1 MFNRLFQRTTRRPLR
16 KTPSHRQFRHG
27 VEPLESRAML
37 AVVPNLTGTYL
48 GIEVND
54 NDTDTTAYVR
64 LNAGNIEVSSDV
76 NYLVVNKFSASS
88 VSGITINGTGLG
100 LTVNLTDG
108 TINTNFFA
116 TNVQTIKFDNSS
128 NIVSDIDITLDTGRG
143 DLLLNGV
150 NSGNIVRA
158 EVSAGEIKIENGLS
172 ASNFITIIAAGSIT
186 QDPSS
191 FIQTI
196 SLEATTSVGKIELD
210 STANSVEIFNATNTD
225 AGGVINF
232 ANGSAVTINNVATF
246 NGEITLNAAEHT
258 LNGGIDSGSGAI
270 TIVSASGIQ
279 QNLQSSVITTG
290 VFDAVSAG
298 NIEMNSPLNNVG
310 TLTATNN
317 HPTGIISFTA
327 NSLNVG
333 AIFAE
338 DGLITLNSVS
348 TISITGKVSTIPITP
363 DIIPSGV
370 SSVILVASGDITQD
384 PSGEIESDI
393 LNATTSAGSITLD
406 SIDNAVKTFSGENT
420 AQSGTITFIND
431 SGFISDAVTT
441 LNGDIYLQSL
451 NATLDIRG
459 EITSGTGGVTLIADG
474 DLTTSNKVTSQN
486 GNIHLESVNA
496 KLYLGSEITSGTGG
510 VTLIANGGIEQ
521 TTVSTIT
528 AKTLEAYE
536 SNGNI
541 GILSLKNLIDSFS
554 ASNTYAGGS
563 VTLGNGKDVSLN
575 NIETDN
581 GDITVTA
588 DGVIVVD
595 GILDYGTGTL
605 QLVSTTAAPVD
616 FRVMVSE
623 DDSGGLTFRRRLFL
637 ASANT
642 PLSQLV
648 MVSFD
653 SSVSTISLAS
663 TLDSITRPM
672 TINGKTS
679 DGNIVNL
686 TGTSA
691 GPTTDGLTFDTGS
704 EASKVLDLKITN
716 FSSAGLA
723 LKSSNIEVQSSVFE
737 SNNTGI
743 TISGN
748 ITGVLLENNSVLE
761 NTSHGIVV
769 TDNASATIN
778 SNTISGN
785 LQSGIY
791 VDSVSPGV
799 LISGN
804 KIGLLSDGITAQ
816 ANGND
821 GIQLTG
827 TSGVQIETN
836 TISSNAGSGI
846 QITKSAGTE
855 IKNNIIGLD
864 YVTNTTDLGNTLDGI
879 TVNDSSITITSNT
892 VAGNNRDG
900 IRIEGDSAGST
911 ISGNLIGV
919 QASGIVVGNTFAGI
933 RVLSLVNGINQGV
946 TIGTVPEPNIIGGN
960 LDGIVIQESFACEIT
975 GNYVGIGIFGVDP
988 LGIPNT
994 NDGIRVE
1001 LSNDTLISNN
1011 WTSSNESSGIHIIEG
1026 SNSSLVG
1033 NHVGYGV
1040 LGNLETAFGNVLYGI
1055 HVQGGLAHVI
1065 GGGSSADANVVS
1077 GNNSDGIKIVGSED
1091 VQIVGN
1097 FLGTDSTGNLALA
1110 NGGNGL
1116 SFENTKDSLIHSNLS
1131 SGNVGSGISI
1141 VATSPELASGNKITA
1156 NYVGVSKSGLNSI
1169 ANGQSGIAVF
1179 GANGT
1184 IIGVGETSLRN
1195 IISGNSGSGIVLTGA
1210 VGTEISGNY
1219 IGVNSNGLQKLGNR
1233 GNGVEVLGGSIGTT
1247 IDGIN
1252 LIAYNGTAGSAIL
1265 GHGILVADSSAT
1277 IGNTATGRSSGNLV
1291 YRNFLDGIRITGI
1304 GATNVAVV
1312 GNFIGTNAAG
1322 VLGLGNGG
1330 SGISIDSANGVE
1342 VGGNL
1347 PSRPT
1352 DSILGNLI
1360 VGNTIGIQIT
1370 NAVASDLSL
1379 GNRVTGN
1386 VVERNKGIGILVDK
1400 SVFQS
1405 IGGSLLETAN
1415 SFVRNGSDG
1424 IRISNRENSGT
1435 AGYGYN
1441 SIKGNYIGTDVAG
1454 SLGLGNIGDGIALVD
1469 SAGNTI
1475 GGNDSESGNIVSRN
1489 RSGIRLSNAVAATLA
1504 TGNQIIGNTLQ
1515 SNKVDGIRLES
1526 SDLNQVGTIG
1536 SGNFVWSNTGVG
1548 INILGGSDSNV
1559 IAGNQIGTNDAFA
1572 SLGNTTGGVVITAS
1586 TLNSVQ
1592 GNLIGKNGDSGIT
1605 IIRGSANI
1613 IGGSTSG
1620 LGNLVQNNR
1629 ANGISLLLGTS
1640 GNSIQGNTVESNA
1653 RAGISLNSATSNII
1667 NSRNIITQNATS
1679 GILVSLASNKNTITD
1694 NLIGTNEFS
1703 TTGLGNL
1710 GAGITILGSSS
1721 NTIGTVGSGNVIT
1734 GNAGDGLLVTNST
1747 STTTATANRL
1757 TGNTVTSNH
1766 GNGISVVG
1774 SSFTILSSNVVGGLE
1789 AGEGN
1794 GGSGVCLGKNSAQST
1809 LLSNSVIG
1817 NARHG
1822 IELLQSSKN
1831 AIGSSKILEGN
1842 IAAKNA
1848 FDGISISTGSTGNS
1862 ILGNYLGVLA
1872 DGITELGNT
1881 GDGIEINR
1889 SIGNKIQSNI
1899 IVANAG
1905 RGVVV
1910 ESAVASSLALGN
1922 VVSSNTLRGNNVGI
1936 SIFGSSGTTIG
1947 GSTTATANTISAN
1960 FSTGIQVDGKSTN
1973 TLVSRNL
1980 VTKNVG
1986 NGVDIKDSRST
1997 TVTSNTI
2004 STNSGVGIQLLSA
2017 SGTSL
2022 IDGNTL
2028 LLNTVDS
2035 NELSGIVLTSSSFN
2049 TIGSVSKG
2057 NTITSNGS
2065 DGITINK
2072 ASNGND
2078 ISSNRIGIN
2087 VASKAAANMG
2097 NGIFIHSS
2105 FSNLVRSGNTISN
2118 NIGAGVW
2125 ITNAAAPTLST
2136 GNQILGNTISFNT
2149 ADGVVVVG
2157 GGAHTIG
2164 AVSTVGQNTII
2175 SNGSSGVSLL
2185 LSTVANTLPG
2195 STVAGNKI
2203 SSNKGSGIS
2212 LSGGGRHTLTSN
2224 TISSNNGDGIAVASS
2239 LSNTISSNSI
2249 GGASATLANTN
2260 GISLANGSTGNLISG
2275 NTINHNILDGITVF
2289 GARSVDNVIGTRV
2302 VGNGSIGT
2310 GNSISNN
2317 GGAGI
2322 RIAQG
2327 VRNQMGANALFAN
2340 LGGGV
2345 VLAASANSNQ
2355 PAPILTKVV
2364 RLSSGNVVQLQ
2375 ITGTVRGT
2383 PQQALVLQFFSNN
2396 SSDVSSGGFQSR
2408 TFLGTSTVTT
2418 NSLGIATFTLLLSA
2432 NATVGQFITST
2443 STTAS
2448 GVIGNSSAISTLA
2461 VAVVAGSGIVPGVTT
2476 PLPSLPRAAPYRKW

>member
-108 TINTNFFA
+108 TINTDFTA

-128 NIVSDIDITLDTGRG
+128 NIASDIDITLDTGRG

-150 NSGNIVRA
+150 NSGT
-158 EVSAGEIKIENGLS
+158 EVLATVLAGEIKIENGLS
-172 ASNFITIIAAGSIT
+172 ATNSITIIAAGSIT

-270 TIVSASGIQ
+270 TIVSTSGIQ

-298 NIEMNSPLNNVG
+298 NIEMNSLLNNVG
-310 TLTATNN
+310 TLSATNN
-317 HPTGIISFTA
+317 GPTGIISFTA
-327 NSLNVG
+327 ISLNVG
-333 AIFAE
+333 NILTD
-338 DGLITLNSVS
+338 DGLITLTSLS
-348 TISITGKVSTIPITP
+348 TISITGLISNG
-363 DIIPSGV
+363 IISSGV
-370 SSVILVASGDITQD
+370 SSVILAASGDITQD
-384 PSGEIESDI
+384 PSGKIESDI

-563 VTLGNGKDVSLN
+563 VALGNGKDVSLN

-588 DGVIVVD
+588 DGVIVVG
-595 GILDYGTGTL
+595 GILDYGTGIL
-605 QLVSTTAAPVD
+605 KLVSTTAAPVD
-616 FRVMVSE
+616 FRVMNNL
-623 DDSGGLTFRRRLFL
+623 DDFGGLTFRRRLFL

-723 LKSSNIEVQSSVFE
+723 LKSSNIEVQDSVFE

-748 ITGVLLENNSVLE
+748 ITGVLLKNNSVLI
-761 NTSHGIVV
+761 NTTHGIVV
-769 TDNASATIN
+769 TDNASATLN

-1001 LSNDTLISNN
+1001 SSNDTLVSNN

-1055 HVQGGLAHVI
+1055 HVEGGLAHVI

-1179 GANGT
+1179 GASGT

-1219 IGVNSNGLQKLGNR
+1219 IGVNSNGLQKLGNL
-1233 GNGVEVLGGSIGTT
+1233 GNGVEVLVGSIGTT

-1291 YRNFLDGIRITGI
+1291 YRNFLDGIRITGT

-1441 SIKGNYIGTDVAG
+1441 SVKGNYIGTDVAG

-2078 ISSNRIGIN
+2078 ISSNRIGIS

-2164 AVSTVGQNTII
+2164 AVSTIGQNTII

-2432 NATVGQFITST
+2432 NATVGQFITAT

>member
-270 TIVSASGIQ
+270 TIVSTSGIQ

-298 NIEMNSPLNNVG
+298 NIEMNSLLNNVG
-310 TLTATNN
+310 TLSATNN
-317 HPTGIISFTA
+317 GPTGIISFTA
-327 NSLNVG
+327 ISLNVG
-333 AIFAE
+333 NILTD
-338 DGLITLNSVS
+338 DGLITLTSLS
-348 TISITGKVSTIPITP
+348 TISITGLISNG
-363 DIIPSGV
+363 IISSGV
-370 SSVILVASGDITQD
+370 SSVILAASGDITQD
-384 PSGEIESDI
+384 PSGKIESDI

-563 VTLGNGKDVSLN
+563 VALGNGKDVSLN

-588 DGVIVVD
+588 DGVIVVG

-723 LKSSNIEVQSSVFE
+723 LKSSNIEVQDSVFE

-748 ITGVLLENNSVLE
+748 ITGVLLKNNSVLI
-761 NTSHGIVV
+761 NTTHGIVV
-769 TDNASATIN
+769 TDNASATLN

-827 TSGVQIETN
+827 TSGVQIDTN

-879 TVNDSSITITSNT
+879 TVNDSSISISSNT

-900 IRIEGDSAGST
+900 IRIEGDSAGSI

-1001 LSNDTLISNN
+1001 SSNDTLVSNN

-1219 IGVNSNGLQKLGNR
+1219 IGVNSNGLQKLGNL
-1233 GNGVEVLGGSIGTT
+1233 GNGVEVLVGSIGTT

-1454 SLGLGNIGDGIALVD
+1454 SLGLGNIGDGIALID

-2078 ISSNRIGIN
+2078 ISSNRIGIS

-2164 AVSTVGQNTII
+2164 AVSTIGQNTII

-2364 RLSSGNVVQLQ
+2364 RLSTGNVVQLQ

-2432 NATVGQFITST
+2432 NATVGQFITAT

>member
-270 TIVSASGIQ
+270 TIVSTSGIQ

-298 NIEMNSPLNNVG
+298 NIEMNSLLNNVG
-310 TLTATNN
+310 TLSATNN
-317 HPTGIISFTA
+317 GPTGIISFTA
-327 NSLNVG
+327 ISLNVG
-333 AIFAE
+333 NILTD
-338 DGLITLNSVS
+338 DGLITLTSLS
-348 TISITGKVSTIPITP
+348 TISITGLISNG
-363 DIIPSGV
+363 IISSGV
-370 SSVILVASGDITQD
+370 SSVILAASGDITQD
-384 PSGEIESDI
+384 PSGKIESDI

-563 VTLGNGKDVSLN
+563 VALGNGKDVSLN

-588 DGVIVVD
+588 DGVIVVG
-595 GILDYGTGTL
+595 GILDYGTGIL
-605 QLVSTTAAPVD
+605 KLVSTTAAPVD
-616 FRVMVSE
+616 FRVMNNL
-623 DDSGGLTFRRRLFL
+623 DDFGGLTFRRRLFL

-723 LKSSNIEVQSSVFE
+723 LKSSNIEVQDSVFE

-748 ITGVLLENNSVLE
+748 ITGVLLKNNSVLI
-761 NTSHGIVV
+761 NTTHGIVV
-769 TDNASATIN
+769 TDNASATLN

-827 TSGVQIETN
+827 TSGVQIDTN

-1219 IGVNSNGLQKLGNR
+1219 IGVNSNGLQKLGNL
-1233 GNGVEVLGGSIGTT
+1233 GNGVEVLVGSIGTT

-2078 ISSNRIGIN
+2078 ISSNRIGIS

-2164 AVSTVGQNTII
+2164 AVSTIGQNTII

-2432 NATVGQFITST
+2432 NATVGQFITAT

>member
-1 MFNRLFQRTTRRPLR
+1 M
-16 KTPSHRQFRHG
+16 
-27 VEPLESRAML
+27 
-37 AVVPNLTGTYL
+37 
-48 GIEVND
+48 
-54 NDTDTTAYVR
+54 
-64 LNAGNIEVSSDV
+64 
-76 NYLVVNKFSASS
+76 
-88 VSGITINGTGLG
+88 
-100 LTVNLTDG
+100 
-108 TINTNFFA
+108 
-116 TNVQTIKFDNSS
+116 
-128 NIVSDIDITLDTGRG
+128 
-143 DLLLNGV
+143 
-150 NSGNIVRA
+150 
-158 EVSAGEIKIENGLS
+158 
-172 ASNFITIIAAGSIT
+172 
-186 QDPSS
+186 
-191 FIQTI
+191 
-196 SLEATTSVGKIELD
+196 
-210 STANSVEIFNATNTD
+210 
-225 AGGVINF
+225 
-232 ANGSAVTINNVATF
+232 
-246 NGEITLNAAEHT
+246 
-258 LNGGIDSGSGAI
+258 
-270 TIVSASGIQ
+270 
-279 QNLQSSVITTG
+279 
-290 VFDAVSAG
+290 SAG
-298 NIEMNSPLNNVG
+298 NIEMNSLLNNVG
-310 TLTATNN
+310 TLSATNN
-317 HPTGIISFTA
+317 GPTGIISFTA
-327 NSLNVG
+327 ISLNVG
-333 AIFAE
+333 NILTD
-338 DGLITLNSVS
+338 DGLITLTSLS
-348 TISITGKVSTIPITP
+348 TISITGLISNG
-363 DIIPSGV
+363 IISSGV
-370 SSVILVASGDITQD
+370 SSVILAASGDITQD
-384 PSGEIESDI
+384 PSGKIESDI

-563 VTLGNGKDVSLN
+563 VALGNGKDVSLN
-575 NIETDN
+575 DIETDN

-588 DGVIVVD
+588 DGVIVVG
-595 GILDYGTGTL
+595 GILDYGTGIL
-605 QLVSTTAAPVD
+605 KLVSTTAAPVD
-616 FRVMVSE
+616 FRVMNNL
-623 DDSGGLTFRRRLFL
+623 DDFGGLTFRRRLFL

-723 LKSSNIEVQSSVFE
+723 LKSSNIEVQDSVFE

-748 ITGVLLENNSVLE
+748 ITGVLLKNNSVLI
-761 NTSHGIVV
+761 NTTHGIVV
-769 TDNASATIN
+769 TDNASATLN

-1001 LSNDTLISNN
+1001 SSNDTLVSNN

-1040 LGNLETAFGNVLYGI
+1040 LDNLQVGQIIGVTGIKGGSGYTVAPTVTFTTAPAGGVTATGVAVLGTDLLTTGQVTGITITNPGSGYVTTPFITMSASPAGGTNDASATAVLGTKRETAFGNVLYGI
-1055 HVQGGLAHVI
+1055 HVEGGLAHVI

-1219 IGVNSNGLQKLGNR
+1219 IGVNSNGLQKLGNL
-1233 GNGVEVLGGSIGTT
+1233 GNGVEVLVGSIGTT

-1252 LIAYNGTAGSAIL
+1252 LIAYNGTAGSAIF

-1504 TGNQIIGNTLQ
+1504 SGNQIIGNTLQ

-1734 GNAGDGLLVTNST
+1734 GNAADGLLVTNST

-2078 ISSNRIGIN
+2078 ISSNRIGIS

-2164 AVSTVGQNTII
+2164 AVSTIGQNTII

-2432 NATVGQFITST
+2432 NATVGQFITAT

>member
-88 VSGITINGTGLG
+88 VSDITINGTGLG

-270 TIVSASGIQ
+270 TIVSTSGIQ

-298 NIEMNSPLNNVG
+298 NIEMNSLLNNVG
-310 TLTATNN
+310 TLSATNN
-317 HPTGIISFTA
+317 GPTGIISFTA
-327 NSLNVG
+327 ISLNVG
-333 AIFAE
+333 NILTD
-338 DGLITLNSVS
+338 DGLITLTSLS
-348 TISITGKVSTIPITP
+348 TISITGLISNG
-363 DIIPSGV
+363 IISSGV
-370 SSVILVASGDITQD
+370 SSVILAASGDITQD
-384 PSGEIESDI
+384 PSGKIESDI

-563 VTLGNGKDVSLN
+563 VALGNGKDVSLN

-588 DGVIVVD
+588 DGVIVVG
-595 GILDYGTGTL
+595 GILDYGTGIL
-605 QLVSTTAAPVD
+605 KLVSTTAAPVD
-616 FRVMVSE
+616 FRVMNNL
-623 DDSGGLTFRRRLFL
+623 DDFGGLTFRRRLFL

-723 LKSSNIEVQSSVFE
+723 LKSSNIEVQDSVFE

-748 ITGVLLENNSVLE
+748 ITGVLLKNNSVLI
-761 NTSHGIVV
+761 NTTHGIVV
-769 TDNASATIN
+769 TDNASATLN

-827 TSGVQIETN
+827 TSGVQIDTN

-1001 LSNDTLISNN
+1001 LSNDTLMSNN

-1179 GANGT
+1179 GASGT

-1219 IGVNSNGLQKLGNR
+1219 IGVNSNGLQKLGNL

-1441 SIKGNYIGTDVAG
+1441 SVKGNYIGTDVAG

-1734 GNAGDGLLVTNST
+1734 GNAADGLLVTNST

-2078 ISSNRIGIN
+2078 ISSNRIGIS

-2164 AVSTVGQNTII
+2164 AVSTIGQNTII

-2432 NATVGQFITST
+2432 NATVGQFITAT

>member
-88 VSGITINGTGLG
+88 VSNITINGTGLG

-270 TIVSASGIQ
+270 TIVSTSGIQ

-298 NIEMNSPLNNVG
+298 NIEMNSLLNNVG
-310 TLTATNN
+310 TLSATNN
-317 HPTGIISFTA
+317 GPTGIISFTA
-327 NSLNVG
+327 ISLNVG
-333 AIFAE
+333 NILTD
-338 DGLITLNSVS
+338 DGLITLTSLS
-348 TISITGKVSTIPITP
+348 TISITGLISNG
-363 DIIPSGV
+363 IISSGV
-370 SSVILVASGDITQD
+370 SSVILAASGDITQD
-384 PSGEIESDI
+384 PSGKIESDI

-563 VTLGNGKDVSLN
+563 VALGNGKDVSLN
-575 NIETDN
+575 DIETDN

-588 DGVIVVD
+588 DGVIVVG
-595 GILDYGTGTL
+595 GILDYGTGIL
-605 QLVSTTAAPVD
+605 KLVSTTAAPVD
-616 FRVMVSE
+616 FRVMNNL
-623 DDSGGLTFRRRLFL
+623 DDFGGLTFRRRLFL

-723 LKSSNIEVQSSVFE
+723 LKSSNIEVQDSVFE

-748 ITGVLLENNSVLE
+748 ITGVLLKNNSVLI
-761 NTSHGIVV
+761 NTTHGIVV
-769 TDNASATIN
+769 TDNASATLN

-827 TSGVQIETN
+827 TSGVQIDTN

-1001 LSNDTLISNN
+1001 SSNDTLVSNN

-1219 IGVNSNGLQKLGNR
+1219 IGVNSNGLQKLGNL
-1233 GNGVEVLGGSIGTT
+1233 GNGVEVLVGSIGTT

-2078 ISSNRIGIN
+2078 ISSNRIGIS

-2164 AVSTVGQNTII
+2164 AVSTIGQNTII

-2432 NATVGQFITST
+2432 NATVGQFITAT

>member
-37 AVVPNLTGTYL
+37 AVVPILTGAVL

-54 NDTDTTAYVR
+54 TDALTTAYVR
-64 LNAGNIEVSSDV
+64 LNTGNIEVSSDV

-88 VSGITINGTGLG
+88 VSNITINGTGLG

-128 NIVSDIDITLDTGRG
+128 NIVRDIDITLDTGRG

-298 NIEMNSPLNNVG
+298 NIEMNSLLNNVG
-310 TLTATNN
+310 TLSATNN
-317 HPTGIISFTA
+317 GPTGIISFTA
-327 NSLNVG
+327 ISLNVG
-333 AIFAE
+333 NILTD
-338 DGLITLNSVS
+338 DGLITLTSLS
-348 TISITGKVSTIPITP
+348 TISITGLISNG
-363 DIIPSGV
+363 IISSGV
-370 SSVILVASGDITQD
+370 SSVILAASGDITQD
-384 PSGEIESDI
+384 PSGKIESDI

-588 DGVIVVD
+588 DGVIIVG
-595 GILDYGTGTL
+595 GILDYGTGIL
-605 QLVSTTAAPVD
+605 KLVSTTAAPVD
-616 FRVMVSE
+616 FRVMNNL
-623 DDSGGLTFRRRLFL
+623 DDFGGLTFRRRLFL

-879 TVNDSSITITSNT
+879 TVNDSSISISSNT

-900 IRIEGDSAGST
+900 IRIEGDSAGSI

-960 LDGIVIQESFACEIT
+960 LDGIVIQNSSACEIT

-1001 LSNDTLISNN
+1001 SSNDTLVSNN
-1011 WTSSNESSGIHIIEG
+1011 WTSSNESTGIHIIEG

-1055 HVQGGLAHVI
+1055 HVEGGLAHVI

-1077 GNNSDGIKIVGSED
+1077 GNNSDGIKVVGSED

-1141 VATSPELASGNKITA
+1141 VATSPELALGNKITA

-1179 GANGT
+1179 GASGT

-1219 IGVNSNGLQKLGNR
+1219 IGVNSNGLQKLGNL

-1291 YRNFLDGIRITGI
+1291 YRNFLDGIRITGT

-1454 SLGLGNIGDGIALVD
+1454 SLGLGNIGDGIALID

-2078 ISSNRIGIN
+2078 ISSNRIGIS

-2097 NGIFIHSS
+2097 NGIFLNSS

-2164 AVSTVGQNTII
+2164 AVSTIGQNTII

-2432 NATVGQFITST
+2432 NATVGQFITAT

>member
-270 TIVSASGIQ
+270 TIVSTSGIQ

-298 NIEMNSPLNNVG
+298 NIEMNSLLNNVG
-310 TLTATNN
+310 TLSATNN
-317 HPTGIISFTA
+317 GPTGIISFTA
-327 NSLNVG
+327 ISLNVG
-333 AIFAE
+333 NILTD
-338 DGLITLNSVS
+338 DGLITLTSLS
-348 TISITGKVSTIPITP
+348 TISITGLISNG
-363 DIIPSGV
+363 IISSGV
-370 SSVILVASGDITQD
+370 SSVILAASGDITQD
-384 PSGEIESDI
+384 PSGKIESDI

-563 VTLGNGKDVSLN
+563 VALGNGKDVSLN

-588 DGVIVVD
+588 DGVIVVG
-595 GILDYGTGTL
+595 GILDYGTGIL
-605 QLVSTTAAPVD
+605 KLVSTTAAPVD
-616 FRVMVSE
+616 FRVMNNL
-623 DDSGGLTFRRRLFL
+623 DDFGGLTFRRRLFL

-723 LKSSNIEVQSSVFE
+723 LKSSNIEVQDSVFE

-748 ITGVLLENNSVLE
+748 ITGVLLKNNSVLI
-761 NTSHGIVV
+761 NTTHGIVV
-769 TDNASATIN
+769 TDNASATLN

-827 TSGVQIETN
+827 TSGVQIDTN

-1001 LSNDTLISNN
+1001 SSNDTLVSNN

-1055 HVQGGLAHVI
+1055 HVEGGLAHVI

-1219 IGVNSNGLQKLGNR
+1219 IGVNSNGLQKLGNL
-1233 GNGVEVLGGSIGTT
+1233 GNGVEVLVGSIGTT

-2164 AVSTVGQNTII
+2164 AVSTIGQNTII

-2432 NATVGQFITST
+2432 NATVGQFITAT